1 VLNQAKSILN
11 PLKVIFAGT
20 PDFAVPALQALHDKG
35 YQVVGALTQPDRPS
49 GRGLKLHP
57 SAIKLKANALGIP
70 VYQPS
75 ELKSKESYEML
86 AAIDFNVMVVAAYGL
101 IIPQAILDLP
111 SLGSFN
117 IHASLLPKW
126 RGAAPIH
133 RAILMGDKKT
143 GVTIMRVVQ
152 KLDAGDMVRKTEIQI
167 SEKDTTE
174 QLTKTLAKLGAD
186 LMVEVMDE
194 LSLKGELKSTPQ
206 DEASV
211 TYAEKVTKEESK
223 IDWHNSADVIA
234 RKIRAFNPY
243 PVAQTEYREAICK
256 IWDAEIGIDSDKH
269 AKAGELIKL
278 DEFIHV
284 KCGEGVL
291 LVKELQMPG
300 GKRLKSKE
308 FILGHRLILGDVFKS

>member
-1 VLNQAKSILN
+1 VNS
-11 PLKVIFAGT
+11 LKIIFAGT
-20 PDFAVPALQALHDKG
+20 PDFAVPALEALHGKG
-35 YQVVGALTQPDRPS
+35 YEIVGVLTQPDRPS
-49 GRGLKLHP
+49 GRGLKLHS

-75 ELKSKESYEML
+75 ELKSKESYEKL
-86 AAIDFNVMVVAAYGL
+86 AAINFNVMILAAYGL
-101 IIPQAILDLP
+101 IIPQAILGLP
-111 SLGSFN
+111 SLGCFN
-117 IHASLLPKW
+117 IHASLLPRW
-126 RGAAPIH
+126 RGASPIH
-133 RAILMGDKKT
+133 RAILMGDEKT

-152 KLDAGDMVRKTEIQI
+152 KLDAGDMIKKAEIQI
-167 SEKDTTE
+167 SKKVTTE
-174 QLTKTLAKLGAD
+174 QLTKTLAELGAG
-186 LMVEVMDE
+186 LMIEVMDE
-194 LSLKGELKSTPQ
+194 LCAKGELKSTPQ

-223 IDWHNSADVIA
+223 IDWQNSSIIIA
-234 RKIRAFNPY
+234 RKIRAFNPF
-243 PVAQTEYREAICK
+243 PVAQTEYREVICK
-256 IWDAEIGIDSDKH
+256 IWDAEISLDSDKD

-308 FILGHRLILGDVFKS
+308 FILGHRPILGDVFKS

>member
-1 VLNQAKSILN
+1 MNS
-11 PLKVIFAGT
+11 LKIIFAGT
-20 PDFAVPALQALHDKG
+20 PDFAVPALEALHDKG
-35 YQVVGALTQPDRPS
+35 YKVVGVLTQPDRPS

-57 SAIKLKANALGIP
+57 SAIKLKASALGIP

-86 AAIDFNVMVVAAYGL
+86 AAIDFNVMIVAAYGL
-101 IIPQAILDLP
+101 IIPQSVLDLP
-111 SLGSFN
+111 SLGCFN
-117 IHASLLPKW
+117 VHASLLPRW

-133 RAILMGDKKT
+133 RAILMGDEKT

-152 KLDAGDMVRKTEIQI
+152 KLDAGDMIKKNEIQI
-167 SEKDTTE
+167 SDKDTTA
-174 QLTKTLAKLGAD
+174 QLTKALAELGAR
-186 LMVEVMDE
+186 LMIEVMDE
-194 LSLKGELKSTPQ
+194 LSTKGELKSVPQ

-211 TYAEKVTKEESK
+211 TYAEKVTKEESE
-223 IDWHNSADVIA
+223 IDWHNSSDVIA
-234 RKIRAFNPY
+234 RKIRAFNPF

-256 IWDAEIGIDSDKH
+256 IWDAEIGIDSDQN
-269 AKAGELIKL
+269 AKAGQLIKL

-308 FILGHRLILGDVFKS
+308 FILGHRPVLGDVFKS

>member
-1 VLNQAKSILN
+1 MNS
-11 PLKVIFAGT
+11 LKIIFAGT
-20 PDFAVPALQALHDKG
+20 PDFAVPALEALHDKG
-35 YQVVGALTQPDRPS
+35 YKVVGVLTQPDRPS

-57 SAIKLKANALGIP
+57 SAIKLKASALGIP

-86 AAIDFNVMVVAAYGL
+86 AAIDFNVMIVAAYGL
-101 IIPQAILDLP
+101 IIPQAVLDLP
-111 SLGSFN
+111 SLGCFN
-117 IHASLLPKW
+117 VHASLLPRW

-133 RAILMGDKKT
+133 RAILMGDEKT

-152 KLDAGDMVRKTEIQI
+152 KLDAGDMIKKTEIQI
-167 SEKDTTE
+167 SDKDTTA
-174 QLTKTLAKLGAD
+174 QLTKALAELGAR
-186 LMVEVMDE
+186 LMIEVMDE
-194 LSLKGELKSTPQ
+194 LSTKGELKSVPQ

-211 TYAEKVTKEESK
+211 TYAEKVTKEESE
-223 IDWHNSADVIA
+223 IDWHNSSDVIA
-234 RKIRAFNPY
+234 RKIRAFNPF

-256 IWDAEIGIDSDKH
+256 IWDAEIGIDSDQN
-269 AKAGELIKL
+269 AKAGQLIKL

-308 FILGHRLILGDVFKS
+308 FILGHRPVLGDVFKS

>member
-1 VLNQAKSILN
+1 MNS
-11 PLKVIFAGT
+11 LKIIFAGT
-20 PDFAVPALQALHDKG
+20 PDFAVPALEKLHDKG
-35 YQVVGALTQPDRPS
+35 YKVVGVLTQPDRPS

-75 ELKSKESYEML
+75 ELKSKKSYEML
-86 AAIDFNVMVVAAYGL
+86 AAIDFNVMIVAAYGL

-111 SLGSFN
+111 SLGCFN
-117 IHASLLPKW
+117 IHASLLPRW

-133 RAILMGDKKT
+133 RAILMGDEKT

-152 KLDAGDMVRKTEIQI
+152 KLDAGDMIKKTEIQI

-174 QLTKTLAKLGAD
+174 KLTKTLAELGA
-186 LMVEVMDE
+186 LLLTEVMDE
-194 LSLKGELKSTPQ
+194 LNAKGELNSIPQ

-211 TYAEKVTKEESK
+211 TYAEKVTKEESR
-223 IDWHNSADVIA
+223 IDWHNSSDVIS
-234 RKIRAFNPY
+234 RKIRAFNPF
-243 PVAQTEYREAICK
+243 PVAQTEYRDVICK
-256 IWDAEIGIDSDKH
+256 IWDAEIGEDSDKN
-269 AKAGELIKL
+269 AKVGQLIKL

>member
-1 VLNQAKSILN
+1 VNS
-11 PLKVIFAGT
+11 LKIIFAGT
-20 PDFAVPALQALHDKG
+20 PDFAVPALQALYDKG
-35 YQVVGALTQPDRPS
+35 YEIVGVLTQPDRPS

-75 ELKSKESYEML
+75 ELKSKESHETL
-86 AAIDFNVMVVAAYGL
+86 TAIDFNVMIVAAYGL

-111 SLGSFN
+111 SLGCFN
-117 IHASLLPKW
+117 IHASLLPRW

-133 RAILMGDKKT
+133 RAILSGDKVT

-152 KLDAGDMVRKTEIQI
+152 KLDAGDMIKKTKIQI

-174 QLTKTLAKLGAD
+174 QLTKTLAELGAH
-186 LMVEVMDE
+186 LMVEVMEE
-194 LSLKGELKSTPQ
+194 LRIKGELQSTPQ

-223 IDWHNSADVIA
+223 IDWHDTALVIL
-234 RKIRAFNPY
+234 RKIKAFNSF
-243 PVAQTEYREAICK
+243 PVAQTEYREAVCK
-256 IWDAEIGIDSDKH
+256 LWDAEIGESDDNNSRV
-269 AKAGELIKL
+269 GEIIKL

-291 LVKELQMPG
+291 LIKELQMPG

-308 FILGHRLILGDVFKS
+308 FILGHRPILGVVFKS

>member
-1 VLNQAKSILN
+1 MNS
-11 PLKVIFAGT
+11 LKIIFAGT
-20 PDFAVPALQALHDKG
+20 PDFAVPALQALYDKG
-35 YQVVGALTQPDRPS
+35 YEIVGVLTQPDRPS

-75 ELKSKESYEML
+75 ELKSKESHETL
-86 AAIDFNVMVVAAYGL
+86 TAIDFNVMIVAAYGL

-111 SLGSFN
+111 SLGCFN
-117 IHASLLPKW
+117 IHASLLPRW

-133 RAILMGDKKT
+133 RAILSGDKVT
-143 GVTIMRVVQ
+143 GVTITRVVQ
-152 KLDAGDMVRKTEIQI
+152 KLDAGDMIKKTKIQI

-174 QLTKTLAKLGAD
+174 QLTKTLAELGAH
-186 LMVEVMDE
+186 LMVEVMEE
-194 LSLKGELKSTPQ
+194 LRIKGELQSTPQ

-223 IDWHNSADVIA
+223 IDWHDTALVIL
-234 RKIRAFNPY
+234 RKIKAFNSF
-243 PVAQTEYREAICK
+243 PVAQTEYREAVCK
-256 IWDAEIGIDSDKH
+256 LWDAEIGESDDNNSRV
-269 AKAGELIKL
+269 GEIIKL

-291 LVKELQMPG
+291 LIKELQMPG

-308 FILGHRLILGDVFKS
+308 FILGHRPILGDVFKS

>member
-1 VLNQAKSILN
+1 MNS
-11 PLKVIFAGT
+11 LKIIFAGT
-20 PDFAVPALQALHDKG
+20 PDFAVPALEALHDKG
-35 YQVVGALTQPDRPS
+35 YKVVGVLTQPDRPS

-57 SAIKLKANALGIP
+57 SPIKLKASALGIP

-86 AAIDFNVMVVAAYGL
+86 AAIDFNVMIVAAYGL

-111 SLGSFN
+111 SLGCFN
-117 IHASLLPKW
+117 VHASLLPRW

-133 RAILMGDKKT
+133 RAILMGDEKT

-152 KLDAGDMVRKTEIQI
+152 KLDAGDMIKKTEIQI
-167 SEKDTTE
+167 SAKDTTA
-174 QLTKTLAKLGAD
+174 QLTKALAELGAR
-186 LMVEVMDE
+186 LMIEVMDE
-194 LSLKGELKSTPQ
+194 LSTKGELKSVPQ

-211 TYAEKVTKEESK
+211 TYAEKVTKEESE
-223 IDWHNSADVIA
+223 IDWHNSSDVIA
-234 RKIRAFNPY
+234 RKIRAFNPF

-256 IWDAEIGIDSDKH
+256 IWDAEIGIDSDQN
-269 AKAGELIKL
+269 AKAGQLIKL

-308 FILGHRLILGDVFKS
+308 FILGHRPVLGDVFKS

>member
-1 VLNQAKSILN
+1 VNS
-11 PLKVIFAGT
+11 LKIIFAGT
-20 PDFAVPALQALHDKG
+20 PDFAVPALEALHDKG
-35 YQVVGALTQPDRPS
+35 YKVVGVLTQPDRPS

-57 SAIKLKANALGIP
+57 SAIKLKASALGIP

-86 AAIDFNVMVVAAYGL
+86 AAIDFNVMIVAAYGL

-111 SLGSFN
+111 SSGCFN
-117 IHASLLPKW
+117 IHASLLPRW

-133 RAILMGDKKT
+133 RAILMGDEKT

-152 KLDAGDMVRKTEIQI
+152 KLDAGDMIKKNEIQI
-167 SEKDTTE
+167 SDKDTTA
-174 QLTKTLAKLGAD
+174 QLTKALAELGAR
-186 LMVEVMDE
+186 LMIEVMDE
-194 LSLKGELKSTPQ
+194 LSTKGELKSVPQ

-211 TYAEKVTKEESK
+211 TYAEKVTKEESE
-223 IDWHNSADVIA
+223 IDWHNSSDVIA
-234 RKIRAFNPY
+234 RKIRAFNPF

-256 IWDAEIGIDSDKH
+256 IWDAEIGIDSDQN
-269 AKAGELIKL
+269 AKAGQLIKL

-308 FILGHRLILGDVFKS
+308 FILGHRPVLGDVFKS